1 MNILITGGAGFIGS
15 HLTEKLLSE
24 DHMVTVLDNLS
35 SGNIDNLRAVKNN
48 PLFHFLEK
56 DIRDVSEED
65 FAKIDTVIHLAAIAN
80 VQKSIDEPIYTHDVN
95 VNGTLNFLEASK
107 KAGVKKIIFASSA
120 AVYGDAKELPIKE
133 STLLNPNTP
142 YGLHKLIGEQYAT
155 LYSNLFGLQTIC
167 FRFFNV
173 YGARQSN
180 TGYAGLISAL
190 YKNIQTGEA
199 FSKFGDGEQTRDF
212 IHVSDIVSAIVL
224 SLKQQKSF
232 TCNLGTGLT
241 ISVNNAIQQAEKVF
255 GKKINL
261 AEKPAR
267 NEIKHSCANIDLAK
281 SKLNWEPK
289 ITFSEG
295 LRLI

>member
-15 HLTEKLLSE
+15 HLAEKLLSE
-24 DHMVTVLDNLS
+24 GHAVTVLDNLS
-35 SGNIDNLRAVKNN
+35 SGKIDNLNTVKKN
-48 PLFHFLEK
+48 PLFSFLEK
-56 DIRDVSEED
+56 DIREISETD
-65 FAKIDTVIHLAAIAN
+65 LTNVDAVVHLAAIAN
-80 VQKSIDEPIYTHDVN
+80 VQKSIEAPIETHDIN
-95 VNGTLNFLEASK
+95 VNGTLYILEACK

-133 STLLNPNTP
+133 SLPLHPNTP
-142 YGLHKLIGEQYAT
+142 YGLHKLIGEQYAR
-155 LYSNLFGLQTIC
+155 LYTDLFGLQAIC

-173 YGARQSN
+173 YGARQNN
-180 TGYAGLISAL
+180 TGYAGLIAAL
-190 YKNIQTGEA
+190 YKSILMGEI

-212 IHVSDIVSAIVL
+212 IHVSDIVSAIAL
-224 SLKQQKSF
+224 SLNQEDSF
-232 TCNLGTGLT
+232 TCNLGTGQT
-241 ISVNNAIQQAEKVF
+241 ISVNDAIQQAEQVF
-255 GKKINL
+255 NKKINL

-295 LRLI
+295 LKLL